1 MSETKNGE
9 RDDGEV
15 NDGKK
20 DGWTEGLTDGRT
32 DRQKLR
38 KKERKTDGRTY
49 VELFHPMASITTTT
63 TPTPSIMIPSTGPP
77 WRQAGAV
84 LMDEREWHAQANYV
98 RFSPVSLSA
107 RRSLEGTFFFT
118 PGLFAWLMISA
129 RPPGPPLHFLD

>member
-77 WRQAGAV
+77 
-84 LMDEREWHAQANYV
+84 
-98 RFSPVSLSA
+98 
-107 RRSLEGTFFFT
+107 
-118 PGLFAWLMISA
+118 
-129 RPPGPPLHFLD
+129 

>member
-1 MSETKNGE
+1 MLSPSVVKKLKIYNYIIETQNGA

-49 VELFHPMASITTTT
+49 VVELFHPMASITTTT
-63 TPTPSIMIPSTGPP
+63 TTPTPSIMTPSTGPP
-77 WRQAGAV
+77 
-84 LMDEREWHAQANYV
+84 
-98 RFSPVSLSA
+98 
-107 RRSLEGTFFFT
+107 
-118 PGLFAWLMISA
+118 
-129 RPPGPPLHFLD
+129 